1 MVSKDD
7 LAKLAEMARI
17 ELTPE
22 ELAEMEGDFESIV
35 EYVSHVQEVVG
46 GDEEKVAGD
55 LRNVMREDGEPHESG
70 QYTDDLVAQFPHKE
84 GNYLKTKKII
94 QND

>member
-7 LAKLAEMARI
+7 LAKLAQMARI
-17 ELTPE
+17 ELTDE
-22 ELAEMEGDFESIV
+22 ELSEMEGDFESIIK
-35 EYVSHVQEVVG
+35 YVSQIQEVVG
-46 GDEEKVAGD
+46 KDEEKVVGE
-55 LRNVMREDGEPHESG
+55 LRNVMREDGEPHKSG
-70 QYTDDLVAQFPHKE
+70 IYTEDLVAQFPKKE